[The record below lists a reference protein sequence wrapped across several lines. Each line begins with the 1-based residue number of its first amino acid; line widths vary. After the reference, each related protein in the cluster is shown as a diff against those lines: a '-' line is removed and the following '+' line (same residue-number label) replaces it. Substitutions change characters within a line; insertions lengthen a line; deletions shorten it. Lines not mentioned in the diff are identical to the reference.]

1 MIYIDLAGV
10 KIVAAPRFA
19 TQVSLYPLHEERIG
33 FGGTKALIPLLK
45 QRPKLIRC
53 TNGGKVAIDTHLGGA
68 NAPGVPDCSQSSR
81 SDRTTIG

>member
-33 FGGTKALIPLLK
+33 FGGTKAPHPAAQATAETHPLY
-45 QRPKLIRC
+45 QWR
-53 TNGGKVAIDTHLGGA
+53 
-68 NAPGVPDCSQSSR
+68 QSR
-81 SDRTTIG
+81 H